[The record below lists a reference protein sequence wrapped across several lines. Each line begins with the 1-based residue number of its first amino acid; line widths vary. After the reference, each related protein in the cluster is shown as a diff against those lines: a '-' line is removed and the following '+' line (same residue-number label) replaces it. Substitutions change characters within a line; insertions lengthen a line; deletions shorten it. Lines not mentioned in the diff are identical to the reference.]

1 MRKDSKHGTKYVWI
15 TCSKQ
20 LEPVY
25 APLRNGKAHCT
36 VCGEMWPTV
45 LEGVKTE
52 PPPPPEVE
60 AVDAADAA

>member
-1 MRKDSKHGTKYVWI
+1 MRKTQKHVWI

-36 VCGEMWPTV
+36 VCGEMWPTA
-45 LEGVKTE
+45 LEGIE
-52 PPPPPEVE
+52 APPESE
-60 AVDAADAA
+60 QTPPSEKADAA